1 MCSYWR
7 RSFELT
13 PRKPV
18 PRGMSFLL
26 RIEGRRLALR
36 LGRAEYVLP
45 GLRRRADLL
54 LGPVQHVLGLLSD
67 RAEHLGRALAD
78 PDGPVLGV
86 LPDLFAPVP
95 DGEPSDERSD
105 DEPKHRRP
113 PFLDMTV

>member
-45 GLRRRADLL
+45 GPRRRVDLL
-54 LGPVQHVLGLLSD
+54 LGPVRHVLGLLSD
-67 RAEHLGRALAD
+67 HTAHLGRALAH
-78 PDGPVLGV
+78 PDRPALGV
-86 LPDLFAPVP
+86 LPHLSAPVP
-95 DGEPSDERSD
+95 HAHTN
-105 DEPKHRRP
+105 DEPTEDAP
-113 PFLDMTV
+113 Q

>member
-45 GLRRRADLL
+45 GPRRRVDLL

-67 RAEHLGRALAD
+67 HPDHLGRPLAD
-78 PDGPVLGV
+78 PASPVLGG
-86 LPDLFAPVP
+86 LPARFAPLP
-95 DGEPSDERSD
+95 GGAPSC
-105 DEPKHRRP
+105 
-113 PFLDMTV
+113 